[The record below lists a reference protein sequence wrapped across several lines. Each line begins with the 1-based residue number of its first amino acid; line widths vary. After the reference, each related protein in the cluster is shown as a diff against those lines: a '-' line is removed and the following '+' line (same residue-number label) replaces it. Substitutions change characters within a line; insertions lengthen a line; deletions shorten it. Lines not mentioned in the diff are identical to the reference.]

1 MAGPIFISLEG
12 GDGSGKSTQANLLH
26 QRLREAGVRAALI
39 HEPGSTPL
47 GEYLRDYLK
56 SKQPLSP
63 EAELLLFEAARTQL
77 VRDVIQPNLAN
88 GITVVTDRFEA
99 SSMAYQG
106 YGRGIALDIVERF
119 NAFAV
124 QGLTPDLTFLLDI
137 DPSEGLR
144 RVGDPQMALPL
155 GEEINAPVGRQDVE
169 EERRFEDAPIQFH
182 RRVREGFLAQAAG
195 NPKRWVVI
203 DAGQSVERVHEQL
216 WGVTLERLG

>member
-1 MAGPIFISLEG
+1 M
-12 GDGSGKSTQANLLH
+12 
-26 QRLREAGVRAALI
+26 
-39 HEPGSTPL
+39 
-47 GEYLRDYLK
+47 GEHLRDYLK

-99 SSMAYQG
+99 SSVAYQG
-106 YGRGIALDIVERF
+106 YGRGIALDIVERL
-119 NAFAV
+119 NDFAV
-124 QGLTPDLTFLLDI
+124 QGKVPDLTFLLDI
-137 DPSEGLR
+137 DPAEGLR
-144 RVGDPQMALPL
+144 RVGDTQLSLPL
-155 GEEINAPVGRQDVE
+155 GEEGKAPVGRQDVE

-182 RRVREGFLAQAAG
+182 RRVRDGFLAQAAA

-203 DAGQSVERVHEQL
+203 DAGQTAERVHEQL